1 MAKKKKAQR
10 KASAGTS
17 RTGRKSTGRKATSA
31 KKSASKKKPSGSTR
45 RKASAAKSKNPHE
58 RDIYPEGE
66 SPSIRRVMMPRDT
79 NAVGTIFG
87 GTILA
92 EIDLAA
98 ATEAH
103 KHHAGMVVTVSMEK
117 IDFKAPVYVGD
128 LVSFFTKTVR
138 VGRSSITVQVSV
150 WAQRRFG
157 GGRQAHVTEAQVTM
171 VAVDTNFRPVPVGT
185 IPG

>member
-1 MAKKKKAQR
+1 MAN
-10 KASAGTS
+10 
-17 RTGRKSTGRKATSA
+17 
-31 KKSASKKKPSGSTR
+31 KKSGKGAASKAASSKQASSKRASKGSSTSTRKKASKKSTKKKGKQTANKAQAADSG
-45 RKASAAKSKNPHE
+45 
-58 RDIYPEGE
+58 YPTGE

-103 KHHAGMVVTVSMEK
+103 KHHSGMVVTVSMDK
-117 IDFKAPVYVGD
+117 IDFVAPVYVGD

-138 VGRSSITVQVSV
+138 VGRSSICVQVSV

-157 GGRQAHVTEAQVTM
+157 GGLQAHVTEAQVTM
-171 VAVDTNFRPVPVGT
+171 VAVDTNFRPIPVGT
-185 IPG
+185 MPS